1 MPSPKSASPKS
12 KSKSGSASASAS
24 AASASAAAGAGAGA
38 RAGAGAENAL
48 KTYAIADP
56 PMRDLDMV
64 PRRTLRLPKG
74 LKNPAYDFYRERHT
88 TPNWVYITAVFGDKD
103 VIVGVF
109 NTDTNKVYHIRGGL
123 IYPTTEAFGFKNT
136 TLKNQGGGQKTRRRQ
151 KTRRS

>member
-12 KSKSGSASASAS
+12 KSKS
-24 AASASAAAGAGAGA
+24 AASASAAAGAGASA
-38 RAGAGAENAL
+38 AAGAGAGNAL
-48 KTYAIADP
+48 RSYAIADP

-64 PRRTLRLPKG
+64 PRRTLQLPKK
-74 LKNPAYDFYRERHT
+74 LRKPAYDFYRERHT

-136 TLKNQGGGQKTRRRQ
+136 RRANRGGGPRRRQ
-151 KTRRS
+151 TRRS